1 MSTAEQTE
9 LAPVTSDSQAFEL
22 AQRKAK
28 VYANST
34 LVPKEYQ
41 GNVGNVLVAQNMATR
56 MGADLLMVMQNLYIV
71 HGKPGWSS
79 QFLIA
84 CFNQCGRFS
93 TIKYK
98 FVGEHGKPT
107 HGCIAY
113 ATELETGEVIE
124 GPCVTMKMATDEGWI
139 GKPGSKWKA
148 MPGVMMRYRAA
159 TFLVRCTAPEIGMG
173 LHTRDEL
180 EDIGMVDGRS
190 RPVERTTP
198 AEEVAAMFSEPAPS
212 ESREPS
218 DDYSGQIA
226 NAESDVELDD
236 VEAAIS
242 GDPDLTPERKGELR
256 KLFAERKVELNQ

>member
-9 LAPVTSDSQAFEL
+9 ITSIESHSFEL
-22 AQRKAK
+22 AQRKAR
-28 VYANST
+28 VYADST

-41 GNVGNVLVAQNMATR
+41 GNIGNVLVAQNMAQR

-93 TIKYK
+93 SIKYK
-98 FVGEHGKPT
+98 FFGQIGEMS
-107 HGCIAY
+107 HGCMAY
-113 ATELETGEVIE
+113 ATELETGDTVE
-124 GPCVTMKMATDEGWI
+124 GPAVTMQMAKDEGWLS
-139 GKPGSKWKA
+139 KSGSKWKT

-173 LHTRDEL
+173 LSTQDEL
-180 EDIGMVDGRS
+180 NDMGTVEGRS

-198 AEEVAAMFSEPAPS
+198 ANEVAAMLSEPPQPFG
-212 ESREPS
+212 E

-226 NAESDVELDD
+226 SCDTELQLDD
-236 VEAAIS
+236 LFAKI
-242 GDPDLTPERKGELR
+242 GDDPDLAVDRKKELVGLIESRRGEIN
-256 KLFAERKVELNQ
+256 E